1 MSTAA
6 AFAALLEPSFL
17 HLMASSIEQEIFHQ
31 NAFTLHKCWGKSSPS
46 RLVGAQAQPGWS
58 PVPLDI
64 KPVGPV
70 KGSEE
75 RDGR

>member
-17 HLMASSIEQEIFHQ
+17 HLMASSIEQEIFQQ
-31 NAFTLHKCWGKSSPS
+31 NAFTLDECSGKSSPS
-46 RLVGAQAQPGWS
+46 RLVGAQVQPGWS
-58 PVPLDI
+58 PIPPDI

-70 KGSEE
+70 KGSKE